1 MKKTNLLL
9 RILSAVVCI
18 VLIAVMGLV
27 LTSCDKSK
35 NDGATSSVTS
45 SDTSSVSSADN
56 ASSEPADGYGNAPT
70 DVGNG
75 KVSFIFRV
83 TDKEGYDTL
92 FRVYTNEKTVGDALQ
107 KVGLIEGEMG
117 DYGLYVKK
125 VNGIVADYDID
136 KTYWAFYI
144 NNEYAMTGVDKT
156 DVTPNAEYQFKV
168 EK

>member
-1 MKKTNLLL
+1 MKKTNLLF

-35 NDGATSSVTS
+35 DDGATSSVTS
-45 SDTSSVSSADN
+45 SVSSTESTSSTASA
-56 ASSEPADGYGNAPT
+56 PADGYGNAPT
-70 DVGNG
+70 DIGNG

-83 TDKEGYDTL
+83 TDKDGYDTL
-92 FRVYTNEKTVGDALQ
+92 FRVYTNEKTVGAALQ
-107 KVGLIEGEMG
+107 SVGLIEGEEG

-125 VNGIVADYDID
+125 VNGIVANYNVD
-136 KTYWAFYI
+136 KSYWAFYI
-144 NNEYAMTGVDKT
+144 NNEYALTGVDKT
-156 DVTPNAEYQFKV
+156 EVTPDAEYCFKV